1 MYFMN
6 GSNRAFEML
15 MRGKP
20 SFDRSESGGIPR
32 QEVKTHKLRTIPG
45 IPPEHL
51 TILRAAHS
59 LPGVSAPRSAVV
71 K

>member
-1 MYFMN
+1 MYFTN

-20 SFDRSESGGIPR
+20 GCDRYESGSIPR
-32 QEVKTHKLRTIPG
+32 QEVKTHKLRTIPC

-51 TILRAAHS
+51 TVLRAAHS
-59 LPGVSAPRSAVV
+59 LPSVSAPRSAVV